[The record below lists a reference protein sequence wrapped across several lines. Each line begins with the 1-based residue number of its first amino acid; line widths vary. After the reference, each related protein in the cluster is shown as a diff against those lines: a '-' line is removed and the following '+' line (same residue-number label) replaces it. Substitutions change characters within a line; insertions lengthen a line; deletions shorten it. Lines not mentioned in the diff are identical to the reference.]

1 MSVRLFDAVREEATA
16 YDVAVNY
23 GLKPNRAKLICCPFH
38 NDKHPSMKVDK
49 RYYCFG
55 CGAHGDAIDFVAN
68 LYGIGMKEAAIKI
81 ATDLHISYDDKL
93 PTSFEQRNYEMK
105 KSKARKG
112 EEDKREL
119 CQRISKLHSYLREMK
134 IKYAPKSVEDSDW
147 SPLFK
152 LAVDDFE
159 TVDYYYELFI
169 LESTEEEQKK
179 IYEELKKEIETIE
192 RRHFNYRIAEGEQRV
207 AEKRAV

>member
-1 MSVRLFDAVREEATA
+1 MRLFDAVREEATA

-93 PTSFEQRNYEMK
+93 PTSFE
-105 KSKARKG
+105 
-112 EEDKREL
+112 
-119 CQRISKLHSYLREMK
+119 
-134 IKYAPKSVEDSDW
+134 
-147 SPLFK
+147 
-152 LAVDDFE
+152 
-159 TVDYYYELFI
+159 
-169 LESTEEEQKK
+169 
-179 IYEELKKEIETIE
+179 
-192 RRHFNYRIAEGEQRV
+192 
-207 AEKRAV
+207 